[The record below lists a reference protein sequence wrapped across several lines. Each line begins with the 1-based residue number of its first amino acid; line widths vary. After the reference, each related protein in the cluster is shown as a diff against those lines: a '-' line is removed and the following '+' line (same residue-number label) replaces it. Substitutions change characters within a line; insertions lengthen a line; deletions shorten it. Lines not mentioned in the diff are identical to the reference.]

1 MKLNRKGYTL
11 IELLAVIL
19 IIGLVLGFST
29 YGIINAINSSKEKA
43 AALSENSIKEAAE
56 TYATEKNDDSS
67 YWLDTTD
74 EGNKYFCI
82 TIEELMNKGL
92 LDKKA
97 NIKSKDFDIHSYV
110 LVKKNKVTMVNS
122 KAEILTKDKA
132 NSDGYKVCMGNIV
145 NEEVTDY
152 PKLDNGTSYTDEI
165 HVQFTDATTNPS
177 STMSDK
183 VCMYGDSSANIKETG
198 VIEGNTCKLQ
208 GLKQNEKY
216 YLRVCMK
223 TSRES
228 YLCSNTE
235 SRNTKVIKKPTYTL
249 SSNTLTIKYNNANI
263 NGEAKYYFK
272 STVKGTSNIN
282 VNRCTIS
289 NNIFTCDRSTT
300 TNIEKDTWYQSSS
313 NQINISYTT
322 TGKVKVTSRT
332 VDKSNNYNES
342 TKDFTINKYTITFI
356 KEPADKIGG
365 GTINIAKSC
374 YAISGQNC
382 SITSPTI
389 ERKGYSIVGWNA
401 TKDATK
407 STWNANTSKNISSS
421 ATYYPI
427 TKAYI
432 VTIKFSTNN
441 GSLTSPTVSST
452 GNTYKWREN
461 NGIIERTNAN
471 GSTYS
476 DSFFKINYNSSTASD
491 GLPNYNYSKYLKI
504 TKTGYSAVFKEEW
517 KCKSGCTT
525 SGKTYDQSVAYKA
538 NDFCDA
544 TNKDCTVVLGVNWKI
559 NTYTITYNA
568 NGGNESNQTQEVKYG
583 ETWTTKDKIF
593 TKTGYTQVG
602 WNTKADGSGTTY
614 SLKKL
619 QKAKKE
625 GNLTL
630 YAKWKVNTYTITYNA
645 NGGNESNQTQEVKYG
660 ETWTTKDK
668 IFTKTGYTQVGWN
681 TKADGSGTTYS
692 LKKLQK
698 AKKEGNLTLY
708 AKWKVNTYTI
718 TYNANGGTGV
728 PSSQTKTYGKSLTL
742 SSTKPTRTGYTFLGW
757 ATSSSATKATYT
769 AGGKYTANSDATLY
783 AVWKDTTPPTMDWGP
798 STGTTWCTG
807 KEVWVKCSDNGSGMK
822 ETYMNDNGTVTTG
835 TTTTSQG
842 MSTRSGNK
850 KTYLRCTD
858 KAGNVTEKTIW
869 NYYVKDRYCTDIY
882 YCRRAEFGCEIYNAK
897 AASPCSCKNYTYSD
911 WKADYTSK
919 YTLSESACKAKNK
932 QEDLQR
938 VICTYKQRTCNC
950 GHWSRTKT
958 CISWNICRSSAFG
971 CQTYNQ
977 GNCGCNSY
985 SCSY

>member
-1 MKLNRKGYTL
+1 MKLNKKGYTL

-19 IIGLVLGFST
+19 IIGLILVFST
-29 YGIINAINSSKEKA
+29 YGIIKAIKSSKGKA
-43 AALSENSIKEAAE
+43 ATLSEKSIKEAAE
-56 TYATEKNDDSS
+56 TYATEKNDDSN
-67 YWLDTTD
+67 YWLDITD
-74 EGNKYFCI
+74 KENKYFCT

-97 NIKSKDFDIHSYV
+97 ESTKFKKSDFV
-110 LVKKNKVTMVNS
+110 LVKKNKVTNVNS

-132 NSDGYKVCMGNIV
+132 NSDDYKVCMGNIV
-145 NEEVTDY
+145 NEKVTDY

-165 HVQFTDATTNPS
+165 HVQFTDAKTNPS

-198 VIEGNTCKLQ
+198 VIDGNTCKLQ

-223 TSRES
+223 TSRGS

-235 SRNTKVIKKPTYTL
+235 SRSTLQVKKPTYTL

-272 STVKGTSNIN
+272 STIKGTSNIN
-282 VNRCTIS
+282 VKRCTLS
-289 NNIFTCDRSTT
+289 NNIFTCDGNTT
-300 TNIEKDTWYQSSS
+300 TIEKNIWYQSSS

-322 TGKVKVTSRT
+322 TGKVKVTART

-365 GTINIAKSC
+365 EVSNITKSC

-389 ERKGYSIVGWNA
+389 ERKGYAIIGWN
-401 TKDATK
+401 TNKNATK

-441 GSLTSPTVSST
+441 GSLTSPTVTST

-476 DSFFKINYNSSTASD
+476 DSFFKIKYNGSTASD

-504 TKTGYSAVFKEEW
+504 TKTGYSVVSKEEW

-525 SGKTYDQSVAYKA
+525 SGKTYDQSVVYKA
-538 NDFCDA
+538 SDFCDA
-544 TNKDCTVVLGVNWKI
+544 TNKDCTVVLGVNWK
-559 NTYTITYNA
+559 
-568 NGGNESNQTQEVKYG
+568 
-583 ETWTTKDKIF
+583 
-593 TKTGYTQVG
+593 
-602 WNTKADGSGTTY
+602 
-614 SLKKL
+614 
-619 QKAKKE
+619 
-625 GNLTL
+625 
-630 YAKWKVNTYTITYNA
+630 VNTYTITYNA
-645 NGGNESNQTQEVKYG
+645 NGGAGSMGNTIVNYGTNTAIRSNT
-660 ETWTTKDK
+660 
-668 IFTKTGYTQVGWN
+668 FTKTGYTFAGW
-681 TKADGSGTTYS
+681 TTRTDGVDDGYNWTGWSGTWKYVDGQYGISNNT
-692 LKKLQK
+692 LK
-698 AKKEGNLTLY
+698 LY
-708 AKWKVNTYTI
+708 AI
-718 TYNANGGTGV
+718 
-728 PSSQTKTYGKSLTL
+728 
-742 SSTKPTRTGYTFLGW
+742 
-757 ATSSSATKATYT
+757 
-769 AGGKYTANSDATLY
+769 
-783 AVWKDTTPPTMDWGP
+783 WKDTTPPSMDYGP

-807 KEVWVKCSDNGSGMK
+807 KEVWVSCSDSGSGMK
-822 ETYMNDNGTVTTG
+822 EAYMNDNGTVTTG

-842 MSTRSGNK
+842 MSSRSGNK
-850 KTYLRCTD
+850 RTYLRCTD

-869 NYYVKDRYCTDIY
+869 NYYVKDRSCSSTY
-882 YCRRAEFGCEIYNAK
+882 YCRRAEFGCETYNAR
-897 AASPCSCKNYTYSD
+897 AAYPCSCKNYTYSD

-919 YTLSESACKAKNK
+919 YTLNEKQCKAKNK

-938 VICTYKQRTCNC
+938 VICSYKQRTCNC
-950 GHWSRTKT
+950 GHWSRTKYCSSYNT
-958 CISWNICRSSAFG
+958 CRNAAFG

>member
-43 AALSENSIKEAAE
+43 ATLSENSIKEAAE

-67 YWLDTTD
+67 YWLDITD
-74 EGNKYFCI
+74 KENKYFCI

-122 KAEILTKDKA
+122 KAEILTKDKV
-132 NSDGYKVCMGNIV
+132 NSNDYKACMGNIV
-145 NEEVTDY
+145 NEEITDY

-165 HVQFTDATTNPS
+165 HVQFTDAKTNPS

-223 TSRES
+223 TSRGS

-235 SRNTKVIKKPTYTL
+235 SRSTLLVKKPTYTL

-272 STVKGTSNIN
+272 STIKGTSNIN
-282 VNRCTIS
+282 VKRCTLS
-289 NNIFTCDRSTT
+289 NNIFTCNDNTT
-300 TNIEKDTWYQSSS
+300 TIEKNTWYQSSS

-322 TGKVKVTSRT
+322 TGKVKVTART
-332 VDKSNNYNES
+332 VDKSNNYSES
-342 TKDFTINKYTITFI
+342 TKNFKVVNYTVTFDPLGGKASFTTKKVKPNGVYGDLPTATKRGYTLVGWSMKNLFYYKNIIENDNLSYTNGVFKQKSADTRTELQWKIQGFKGNEYVKNLTATKVQKYGTVYLTFTKDSSFDNLRFGINGAKIDTLVRFDAYSLTDGKTYTIS
-356 KEPADKIGG
+356 AKILNSTQGSVSWNNLQLEEG
-365 GTINIAKSC
+365 RTATTYQEGT
-374 YAISGQNC
+374 
-382 SITSPTI
+382 
-389 ERKGYSIVGWNA
+389 
-401 TKDATK
+401 
-407 STWNANTSKNISSS
+407 ISSS
-421 ATYYPI
+421 
-427 TKAYI
+427 TK
-432 VTIKFSTNN
+432 VTANSDH
-441 GSLTSPTVSST
+441 TVYALWT
-452 GNTYKWREN
+452 
-461 NGIIERTNAN
+461 
-471 GSTYS
+471 
-476 DSFFKINYNSSTASD
+476 
-491 GLPNYNYSKYLKI
+491 P
-504 TKTGYSAVFKEEW
+504 
-517 KCKSGCTT
+517 
-525 SGKTYDQSVAYKA
+525 
-538 NDFCDA
+538 
-544 TNKDCTVVLGVNWKI
+544 

-568 NGGNESNQTQEVKYG
+568 NGGAGSMGNTVVNYG
-583 ETWTTKDKIF
+583 TNTTIRNNTF
-593 TKTGYTQVG
+593 TKTGYTFAG
-602 WNTKADGSGTTY
+602 WTTRTDGVDDGYNWTGWSGTWKYVDGQYGISNNT
-614 SLKKL
+614 LK
-619 QKAKKE
+619 
-625 GNLTL
+625 L
-630 YAKWKVNTYTITYNA
+630 YAI
-645 NGGNESNQTQEVKYG
+645 
-660 ETWTTKDK
+660 
-668 IFTKTGYTQVGWN
+668 
-681 TKADGSGTTYS
+681 
-692 LKKLQK
+692 
-698 AKKEGNLTLY
+698 
-708 AKWKVNTYTI
+708 
-718 TYNANGGTGV
+718 
-728 PSSQTKTYGKSLTL
+728 
-742 SSTKPTRTGYTFLGW
+742 
-757 ATSSSATKATYT
+757 
-769 AGGKYTANSDATLY
+769 
-783 AVWKDTTPPTMDWGP
+783 WKDTTPPSMDWGP

-807 KEVWVKCSDNGSGMK
+807 KEVWVSCSDSGSGMK

-835 TTTTSQG
+835 TTYTSQG

-858 KAGNVTEKTIW
+858 NAGNVTEKTIW
-869 NYYVKDRYCTDIY
+869 NYYVKDRYCSSTY
-882 YCRRAEFGCEIYNAK
+882 YCRRAEFGCETYNAR
-897 AASPCSCKNYTYSD
+897 AAYPCSCKNYTYSD

-919 YTLSESACKAKNK
+919 YTLSESACKAKSK

-950 GHWSRTKT
+950 GYWSRTKYCSSYNT
-958 CISWNICRSSAFG
+958 CRNAAFG

>member
-1 MKLNRKGYTL
+1 MKLNKKGYTL

-29 YGIINAINSSKEKA
+29 YGIIKAIKSSKGKA
-43 AALSENSIKEAAE
+43 ATLSEKSIKEAAE

-67 YWLDTTD
+67 YWLDITD
-74 EGNKYFCI
+74 KENKYFCI

-97 NIKSKDFDIHSYV
+97 ESTKFKKSDFV
-110 LVKKNKVTMVNS
+110 LVKKNKVTNVNS
-122 KAEILTKDKA
+122 KAEILTND
-132 NSDGYKVCMGNIV
+132 NNNDDYKVCSGNIV
-145 NEEVTDY
+145 NEKVTEY
-152 PKLDNGTSYTDEI
+152 PKLDSGTSYTDEI
-165 HVQFTDATTNPS
+165 EVPFTDANTNS
-177 STMSDK
+177 NSTMTDK
-183 VCMYGDSSANIKETG
+183 VCMYGDSTANIKEIG

-235 SRNTKVIKKPTYTL
+235 SRSTLQVKKPTYTL

-263 NGEAKYYFK
+263 KGEAKYYFK
-272 STVKGTSNIN
+272 STIKGTSNIN
-282 VNRCTIS
+282 VKRCTLS
-289 NNIFTCDRSTT
+289 NNIFTCDGNTT
-300 TNIEKDTWYQSSS
+300 TIEKYTWYQSSS

-322 TGKVKVTSRT
+322 TGKVKVTART

-365 GTINIAKSC
+365 EVSNITKSC

-389 ERKGYSIVGWNA
+389 ERKGYAIIGWN
-401 TKDATK
+401 TNKNATK

-441 GSLTSPTVSST
+441 GSLTSPTVTST

-476 DSFFKINYNSSTASD
+476 DSFFKIKYNGSTASD

-504 TKTGYSAVFKEEW
+504 TKTGYSVVSKEEW

-525 SGKTYDQSVAYKA
+525 SGKTYDQSVVYKA
-538 NDFCDA
+538 SDFCDA
-544 TNKDCTVVLGVNWKI
+544 TNKDCTVVLGVNWK
-559 NTYTITYNA
+559 
-568 NGGNESNQTQEVKYG
+568 
-583 ETWTTKDKIF
+583 
-593 TKTGYTQVG
+593 
-602 WNTKADGSGTTY
+602 
-614 SLKKL
+614 
-619 QKAKKE
+619 
-625 GNLTL
+625 
-630 YAKWKVNTYTITYNA
+630 VNTYTITYNA
-645 NGGNESNQTQEVKYG
+645 NGGAGSMGNTIVNYGTNTAIRSNT
-660 ETWTTKDK
+660 
-668 IFTKTGYTQVGWN
+668 FTKTGYTFAGW
-681 TKADGSGTTYS
+681 TTRTDGVDDGYNWTGWSGTWKYVDGQYGISNNT
-692 LKKLQK
+692 LK
-698 AKKEGNLTLY
+698 LY
-708 AKWKVNTYTI
+708 AI
-718 TYNANGGTGV
+718 
-728 PSSQTKTYGKSLTL
+728 
-742 SSTKPTRTGYTFLGW
+742 
-757 ATSSSATKATYT
+757 
-769 AGGKYTANSDATLY
+769 
-783 AVWKDTTPPTMDWGP
+783 WKDTTPPSMDYGP

-807 KEVWVKCSDNGSGMK
+807 KEVWVSCSDSGSGMK
-822 ETYMNDNGTVTTG
+822 EAYMNDNGTVTTG

-842 MSTRSGNK
+842 MSSRSGNK
-850 KTYLRCTD
+850 RTYLRCTD

-869 NYYVKDRYCTDIY
+869 NYYVKDRSCSSTY
-882 YCRRAEFGCEIYNAK
+882 YCRRAEFGCETYNAR
-897 AASPCSCKNYTYSD
+897 AAYPCSCKNYTYSD

-919 YTLSESACKAKNK
+919 YTLNEKQCKAKNK

-938 VICTYKQRTCNC
+938 VICSYKQRTCNC
-950 GHWSRTKT
+950 GHWSRTKYCSSYNT
-958 CISWNICRSSAFG
+958 CRNAAFG

>member
-1 MKLNRKGYTL
+1 MNLNKKGYTL

-19 IIGLVLGFST
+19 IIGLILVLST
-29 YGIINAINSSKEKA
+29 YGIIKAVKSSKEKVTT
-43 AALSENSIKEAAE
+43 LSEKSIKEAAE
-56 TYATEKNDDSS
+56 TYATEKNDDSN
-67 YWLDTTD
+67 YWLDITD
-74 EGNKYFCI
+74 KENKYFCT

-97 NIKSKDFDIHSYV
+97 ESTKFKKSDFV
-110 LVKKNKVTMVNS
+110 LVKKNKVTNVNS
-122 KAEILTKDKA
+122 KAEILTND
-132 NSDGYKVCMGNIV
+132 NNNDDYKVCSGNIV
-145 NEEVTDY
+145 NEKVTEY
-152 PKLDNGTSYTDEI
+152 PKLDSGTSYTDEI
-165 HVQFTDATTNPS
+165 EVPFTDANTNS
-177 STMSDK
+177 NSTMTDK

-198 VIEGNTCKLQ
+198 VIDGNTCKLQ

-223 TSRES
+223 TSRGS

-235 SRNTKVIKKPTYTL
+235 SRSTLQVKKPTYTL

-272 STVKGTSNIN
+272 STIKGTSNIN
-282 VNRCTIS
+282 VKRCTLS
-289 NNIFTCDRSTT
+289 NNIFTCDGNTT
-300 TNIEKDTWYQSSS
+300 TIEKNIWYQSSS

-322 TGKVKVTSRT
+322 TGKVKVTART

-365 GTINIAKSC
+365 EVSNITKSC

-389 ERKGYSIVGWNA
+389 ERKGYAIIGWN
-401 TKDATK
+401 TNKNATK

-441 GSLTSPTVSST
+441 GSLTSPTVTST

-476 DSFFKINYNSSTASD
+476 DSFFKIKYNGSTASD

-504 TKTGYSAVFKEEW
+504 TKTGYSVVSKEEW

-525 SGKTYDQSVAYKA
+525 SGKTYDQSVVYKA
-538 NDFCDA
+538 SDFCDA
-544 TNKDCTVVLGVNWKI
+544 TNKDCTVVLGVNWK
-559 NTYTITYNA
+559 
-568 NGGNESNQTQEVKYG
+568 
-583 ETWTTKDKIF
+583 
-593 TKTGYTQVG
+593 
-602 WNTKADGSGTTY
+602 
-614 SLKKL
+614 
-619 QKAKKE
+619 
-625 GNLTL
+625 
-630 YAKWKVNTYTITYNA
+630 VNTYTITYNA
-645 NGGNESNQTQEVKYG
+645 NGGAGSMGNTIVNYGTNTAIRSNT
-660 ETWTTKDK
+660 
-668 IFTKTGYTQVGWN
+668 FTKTGYTFAGW
-681 TKADGSGTTYS
+681 TTRTDGVDDGYNWTGWSGTWKYVDGQYGISNNT
-692 LKKLQK
+692 LK
-698 AKKEGNLTLY
+698 LY
-708 AKWKVNTYTI
+708 AI
-718 TYNANGGTGV
+718 
-728 PSSQTKTYGKSLTL
+728 
-742 SSTKPTRTGYTFLGW
+742 
-757 ATSSSATKATYT
+757 
-769 AGGKYTANSDATLY
+769 
-783 AVWKDTTPPTMDWGP
+783 WKDTTPPSMDYGP

-807 KEVWVKCSDNGSGMK
+807 KEVWVSCSDSGSGMK
-822 ETYMNDNGTVTTG
+822 EAYMNDNGTVTTG

-842 MSTRSGNK
+842 MSSRSGNK
-850 KTYLRCTD
+850 RTYLRCTD

-869 NYYVKDRYCTDIY
+869 NYYVKDRSCSSTY
-882 YCRRAEFGCEIYNAK
+882 YCRRAEFGCETYNAR
-897 AASPCSCKNYTYSD
+897 AAYPCSCKNYTYSD

-919 YTLSESACKAKNK
+919 YTLNEKQCKAKNK

-938 VICTYKQRTCNC
+938 VICSYKQRTCNC
-950 GHWSRTKT
+950 GHWSRTKYCSSYNT
-958 CISWNICRSSAFG
+958 CRNAAFG